1 MQKRQLQLSLLEG
14 MYGICAFESDAP
26 IPEWA
31 VTASLCSI
39 TRTEKELTVVC
50 PQNIILAGVKHE
62 SNWRCFRVGGS
73 FDLNQT
79 GVISSLAA
87 PLARA
92 GISIFVVSSYDT
104 DYILVKDKKIEQTIA
119 VLSDNG
125 HLITAGPSY
134 RSSGGLS
141 KTRGQS

>member
-1 MQKRQLQLSLLEG
+1 MRERQLQLSLLDEV
-14 MYGICAFESDAP
+14 YGICVFQNNAP

-39 TRTEKELTVVC
+39 TRTKKELTIVC
-50 PQNIILAGVKHE
+50 PQNIIPVDIEHNR
-62 SNWRCFRVGGS
+62 NWRCFRIDGS
-73 FDLNQT
+73 FEFNQI

-87 PLARA
+87 PLAQA

-104 DYILVKDKKIEQTIA
+104 DYILVKEEKVEQVIA

-125 HLITAGPSY
+125 HLIARPGNIDNS
-134 RSSGGLS
+134 
-141 KTRGQS
+141 